1 MKMAELLPLKVYT
14 FEFLADFTKFWPRGY
29 KTFFMLNSVEL
40 SFLLINVK
48 MLMLTTVGILRF
60 MSRKNSVLS
69 LSEPAKC

>member
-14 FEFLADFTKFWPRGY
+14 FEFSADFTKFWPRAY

-40 SFLLINVK
+40 SFLLINDR
-48 MLMLTTVGILRF
+48 MPTTVGILRF
-60 MSRKNSVLS
+60 MSRKNSILS

>member
-14 FEFLADFTKFWPRGY
+14 FEFSADFTKFWPRSY

-48 MLMLTTVGILRF
+48 MPTVNNCWHFKIYEQE
-60 MSRKNSVLS
+60 K
-69 LSEPAKC
+69 

>member
-14 FEFLADFTKFWPRGY
+14 FEFSAGFTKFWPRGY

-48 MLMLTTVGILRF
+48 MPTVNNCWHFKIYEQE
-60 MSRKNSVLS
+60 K
-69 LSEPAKC
+69 

>member
-14 FEFLADFTKFWPRGY
+14 FEFSADFTKFWPRGY

-48 MLMLTTVGILRF
+48 MPTVNNCWHFKIYEQE
-60 MSRKNSVLS
+60 K
-69 LSEPAKC
+69 